1 MDYNY
6 PRMYGMGG
14 ATTMLFIYPK
24 DQKYLND
31 EYLNFTIEDLGIY
44 TGEVKFKISIENI
57 ENEPKLKF

>member
-1 MDYNY
+1 
-6 PRMYGMGG
+6 MYGMGG

-44 TGEVKFKISIENI
+44 TGEVKFKIGTDILERKIEI
-57 ENEPKLKF
+57 KSTIK

>member
-1 MDYNY
+1 
-6 PRMYGMGG
+6 MYGMGG

-44 TGEVKFKISIENI
+44 TGEVKFK
-57 ENEPKLKF
+57 